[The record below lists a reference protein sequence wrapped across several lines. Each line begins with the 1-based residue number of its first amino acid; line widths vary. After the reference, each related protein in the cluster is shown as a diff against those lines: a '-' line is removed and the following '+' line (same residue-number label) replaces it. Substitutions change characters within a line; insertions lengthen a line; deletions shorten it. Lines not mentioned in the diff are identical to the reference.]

1 MDNRYYVYCLLN
13 KDWGVPFYIGKGT
26 GDRYKDVEHRNTQ
39 IKSIMK
45 RCETESKIL
54 ISDLSEPDALVLEK
68 WLKVG
73 FKECGYPIIDNEKEG
88 RAATQRAGIER
99 AKLEGKYKG
108 RTPVTP
114 ADFAAQYARYQR
126 REIPSKAELARVLK
140 ISRPTLD
147 KLIKEQEASA

>member
-26 GDRYKDVEHRNTQ
+26 GDRYKDVERRSTQ
-39 IKSIMK
+39 VQSIMK
-45 RCETESKIL
+45 RYKTEPKIL
-54 ISDLSEPDALVLEK
+54 ISDLSESDALVLEK

-88 RAATQRAGIER
+88 RAAAQRAGIER
-99 AKLEGKYKG
+99 AKQEGKYKG

-147 KLIKEQEASA
+147 KLIKEQEVSA

>member
-26 GDRYKDVEHRNTQ
+26 GNRYKDVERRSTQ
-39 IKSIMK
+39 VQSIMK
-45 RCETESKIL
+45 KYKTESKIL
-54 ISDLSEPDALVLEK
+54 ISDLSEPDALVLEE

-88 RAATQRAGIER
+88 RAAAQRAGIER
-99 AKLEGKYKG
+99 AKREGKYKG

-147 KLIKEQEASA
+147 KLIKEQEVSA